1 MLVTHLVMLALF
13 KTIALLSIAVL
24 LAAAALLI
32 PAHLRSIDMAVIEAS
47 SENGRALET
56 VLGETIR
63 SAHVGSALRIIE
75 AAQLSPAVKRPYMQQ
90 IQALIDQRPSLRA
103 SGGSDRILE
112 DFLELV
118 QSDRSGGLTI
128 APLLPQLLPRSER
141 ASLSG
146 MLADSSNA
154 NVAALLDARD
164 IPGLLRL
171 HPATHAAG
179 APFDAGILTLVLLV
193 EGGHFSPALAQQ
205 IGQTAAQAALGTP
218 AAVRTL
224 EDFVIATLSLGRQLD
239 HRSLA
244 DLAAD
249 AEKLADWG
257 QMATLFRAQPDRID
271 ALYTSLR
278 FEGAPGPVFDYLATY
293 PETGTSDLD
302 IALKNGPVAVQQ
314 ILDTALPI
322 YRPAG
327 LARSVV
333 EWLQHYRPQSLVE
346 LSRSKRQTAL
356 ALKATLLVLAGFAFA
371 LAMGA
376 AWRASLREV
385 EPVGWATP
393 SVAARNFFTSLV
405 VALTL
410 WTLFEPEILKSHNNV
425 SGTDSAPRIEFMVAD
440 SLQSLKTPV
449 KAMQEINQVT
459 LLVLALFFIV
469 QLVIYS
475 FCLIKLKEISKQRLS
490 PALKLQLL
498 ENEENLFDFGLYV
511 GLGGTVLSL
520 ILVAVGIVEASLMAA
535 YASTLF
541 GILFVAILKVLN
553 LRRRLLA
560 NVNLPVPSGFSPGLE
575 ATAYHTTERPVYANG
590 TNVCEVEVDVQT
602 GMPSCVNS
610 NSPQLNTITLSY
622 YFGH

>member
-249 AEKLADWG
+249 AENLADWG

-293 PETGTSDLD
+293 PEVL
-302 IALKNGPVAVQQ
+302 LKSNQG
-314 ILDTALPI
+314 
-322 YRPAG
+322 
-327 LARSVV
+327 
-333 EWLQHYRPQSLVE
+333 
-346 LSRSKRQTAL
+346 
-356 ALKATLLVLAGFAFA
+356 
-371 LAMGA
+371 
-376 AWRASLREV
+376 
-385 EPVGWATP
+385 ATP
-393 SVAARNFFTSLV
+393 IQTY
-405 VALTL
+405 
-410 WTLFEPEILKSHNNV
+410 HN
-425 SGTDSAPRIEFMVAD
+425 
-440 SLQSLKTPV
+440 
-449 KAMQEINQVT
+449 
-459 LLVLALFFIV
+459 
-469 QLVIYS
+469 
-475 FCLIKLKEISKQRLS
+475 LIKQLCDAAERSISKQRY
-490 PALKLQLL
+490 K
-498 ENEENLFDFGLYV
+498 
-511 GLGGTVLSL
+511 GLGEMNPEQLWETTMNIETRTLLQVN
-520 ILVAVGIVEASLMAA
+520 IEDAIAADAIFTTLM
-535 YASTLF
+535 
-541 GILFVAILKVLN
+541 G
-553 LRRRLLA
+553 
-560 NVNLPVPSGFSPGLE
+560 E
-575 ATAYHTTERPVYANG
+575 
-590 TNVCEVEVDVQT
+590 EVEPRRQFIENNALRV
-602 GMPSCVNS
+602 S
-610 NSPQLNTITLSY
+610 NLDS
-622 YFGH
+622 

>member
-90 IQALIDQRPSLRA
+90 IQALIDQRPSLLA

-271 ALYTSLR
+271 ALYTSLH

-346 LSRSKRQTAL
+346 LSRSKRQIAL

-553 LRRRLLA
+553 LRPYRRHLIIEASVHAPSKSTGTLA
-560 NVNLPVPSGFSPGLE
+560 KDIEL
-575 ATAYHTTERPVYANG
+575 
-590 TNVCEVEVDVQT
+590 
-602 GMPSCVNS
+602 
-610 NSPQLNTITLSY
+610 
-622 YFGH
+622 